1 MVYIVAVGQ
10 QGDVWFKSRK
20 AVTEMKLAAVWY
32 PVSQWDEAKAFY
44 GEVLGLEETQ
54 VNDELGWAAYNSG
67 SLPLFIIRRPE
78 LVAGGGA
85 VATFR
90 VDDLEAL
97 HDRLVT
103 SGAQVD
109 EQLQLSGN
117 LLIMTFYDPDG
128 NRLEAAQVM
137 QELE

>member
-1 MVYIVAVGQ
+1 MAHKVMTDI
-10 QGDVWFKSRK
+10 
-20 AVTEMKLAAVWY
+20 KLAAVWY
-32 PVSQWDEAKAFY
+32 PVSQWDAAKAFY
-44 GEVLGLEETQ
+44 GEVLGLEESQ

-90 VDDLEAL
+90 VDDVEAL
-97 HDRLVT
+97 YDRLVT

-109 EQLQLSGN
+109 EQLQMSGN

-137 QELE
+137 PEIE

>member
-1 MVYIVAVGQ
+1 MAHNEA
-10 QGDVWFKSRK
+10 GDIR
-20 AVTEMKLAAVWY
+20 LAAVWY
-32 PVSQWDEAKAFY
+32 PVSQWEAAKAFY
-44 GEVLGLEETQ
+44 GEVLGMEASQ

-90 VDDLEAL
+90 VADLEGL

-103 SGAQVD
+103 SGVQVD

-128 NRLEAAQVM
+128 NRLEAAQVIE
-137 QELE
+137 QLE

>member
-1 MVYIVAVGQ
+1 MAHRVMTDI
-10 QGDVWFKSRK
+10 
-20 AVTEMKLAAVWY
+20 KLAAVWY
-32 PVSQWDEAKAFY
+32 PVSQWDAAKAFY
-44 GEVLGLEETQ
+44 GEVLGLQETQ
-54 VNDELGWAAYNSG
+54 VNDDLGWAAYNSG

-103 SGAQVD
+103 SGAQVE

-137 QELE
+137 DELT

>member
-1 MVYIVAVGQ
+1 MAQRV
-10 QGDVWFKSRK
+10 
-20 AVTEMKLAAVWY
+20 VTEIRLAAVWY
-32 PVSQWDEAKAFY
+32 PVSQWDAAKAFY
-44 GEVLGLEETQ
+44 GEILGLEVTQ
-54 VNDELGWAAYNSG
+54 VNDDLGWAAYNSG

-90 VDDLEAL
+90 VADLEAL
-97 HDRLVT
+97 HDRLVS

-137 QELE
+137 EELA